1 MGLKAKKDK
10 QPTKPGYAMPKKQ
23 GAKAAK
29 EGTAK
34 LSKGKYV
41 S

>member
-1 MGLKAKKDK
+1 MLKAKKDK
-10 QPTKPGYAMPKKQ
+10 QPTKMGYAGQKKA
-23 GAKAAK
+23 GAKMAK

-34 LSKGKYV
+34 LSKGKYC